1 MVSSVEKMEKNV
13 ATIKIEV
20 SSEDFK
26 KAVAK
31 AYQKNR
37 GKFNIDGFRKG
48 KAPQKIIE
56 NRYGKNVF
64 YEDAIDL
71 AFPEAYLGALEEHK
85 IDAVSRPSM
94 ESIDAI
100 GEDEGL
106 KMTVSVAVMPEV
118 ELGEYKG
125 QEIEPLSYEPAE
137 EDVID
142 ELAKM
147 QDQNSRMVS
156 SEEGEAK
163 DGDTATI
170 DFEGFI
176 DGVPF
181 DGGKAEGHSLTLGS
195 QTFIPGFEE
204 QLVGTKKGDEVEV
217 KVTFPED
224 YHADDF
230 AGKEAVFNVKV
241 NDIKVKEMP
250 ELDDEFAKDV
260 SEFDTLDELKE
271 DLKNKFKARKE
282 KEAAD
287 SAKVKVVDGA
297 VESAKFEIP
306 DQMIEEEMEKS
317 LKDFEYQLKMQGI
330 DMEDYFKY
338 TNMDKNKLIEEVRE
352 DSKKKIARD
361 LVLTK
366 ITETESIEA
375 TDEEIDKEIEDQ
387 AAVYNMDVEKFKST
401 ITDDQKEYFAN
412 SVKRKKTI
420 DFLLDNAVQK

>member
-71 AFPEAYLGALEEHK
+71 AFPEAYLEALEEHK

-125 QEIEPLSYEPAE
+125 QEIEPLSYDPAE
-137 EDVID
+137 EDVND

-147 QDQNSRMVS
+147 QDQNSRMVTT
-156 SEEGEAK
+156 EDGEAK
-163 DGDTATI
+163 DGDTVTI

-176 DGVPF
+176 DGVAF

-217 KVTFPED
+217 KVAFPED

-230 AGKEAVFNVKV
+230 AGKEAIFNVKV
-241 NDIKVKEMP
+241 NEIKVKEMP

-287 SAKVKVVDGA
+287 SAKAKVVDGA

-338 TNMDKNKLIEEVRE
+338 TNMDKNKLVEEVRE
-352 DSKKKIARD
+352 DSKKKISRD
-361 LVLTK
+361 IVLTK

-387 AAVYNMDVEKFKST
+387 AAMYNMDVEKFKST

-420 DFLLDNAVQK
+420 DFLLDSAVQK

>member
-1 MVSSVEKMEKNV
+1 MVSSIEKMEKNV

-26 KAVAK
+26 KAVAQ

-71 AFPEAYLGALEEHK
+71 AFPEAYVEALKEHD
-85 IDAVSRPSM
+85 IDAVSRPAM

-100 GEDEGL
+100 GEEGL

-118 ELGEYKG
+118 ELGDYKG
-125 QEIEPLSYEPAE
+125 QEIETLSYEPTE
-137 EDVID
+137 EDVND

-147 QDQNSRMVS
+147 QDQNSRIVS
-156 SEEGEAK
+156 SEDGEAK
-163 DGDTATI
+163 EGDTVTI

-176 DGVPF
+176 DGIAF

-204 QLVGTKKGDEVEV
+204 QLVGTKKGDEIEV

-230 AGKEAVFNVKV
+230 AGKEAVFKV
-241 NDIKVKEMP
+241 AVNEVKVKEMP

-271 DLKNKFKARKE
+271 DLKKKIKERKE

-297 VESAKFEIP
+297 VSSAKFEIP
-306 DQMIEEEMEKS
+306 DQMIEEDMEKS

-338 TNMDKNKLIEEVRE
+338 TNMDRNKLVEEVRA
-352 DSKKKIARD
+352 DSQKKIERD

-366 ITETESIEA
+366 ITEAESIEA
-375 TDEEIDKEIEDQ
+375 TEEEIAKEIEEQ
-387 AAVYNMDVEKFKST
+387 AAMYSMDVEKFKST
-401 ITDDQKEYFAN
+401 ITEDQKEYFAN

>member
-1 MVSSVEKMEKNV
+1 
-13 ATIKIEV
+13 
-20 SSEDFK
+20 
-26 KAVAK
+26 
-31 AYQKNR
+31 
-37 GKFNIDGFRKG
+37 
-48 KAPQKIIE
+48 
-56 NRYGKNVF
+56 
-64 YEDAIDL
+64 
-71 AFPEAYLGALEEHK
+71 
-85 IDAVSRPSM
+85 
-94 ESIDAI
+94 
-100 GEDEGL
+100 
-106 KMTVSVAVMPEV
+106 MPEV
-118 ELGEYKG
+118 ELGDYKG
-125 QEIEPLSYEPAE
+125 QEIETLSYEPTE
-137 EDVID
+137 EDVND

-147 QDQNSRMVS
+147 QDQNSRIVS
-156 SEEGEAK
+156 SEDGEAK
-163 DGDTATI
+163 EGDTVTI

-176 DGVPF
+176 DGIAF

-204 QLVGTKKGDEVEV
+204 QLVGTKKGDEIEV

-230 AGKEAVFNVKV
+230 AGKEAVFKV
-241 NDIKVKEMP
+241 AVNEVKVKEMP

-271 DLKNKFKARKE
+271 DLKKKIKERKE

-297 VESAKFEIP
+297 VSSAKFEIP
-306 DQMIEEEMEKS
+306 DQMIEEDMEKS

-338 TNMDKNKLIEEVRE
+338 TNMDRNKLVEEVRA
-352 DSKKKIARD
+352 DSQKKIERD

-366 ITETESIEA
+366 ITEAESIEA
-375 TDEEIDKEIEDQ
+375 TEEEIAKEIEEQ
-387 AAVYNMDVEKFKST
+387 AAMYSMDVEKFKST
-401 ITDDQKEYFAN
+401 ITEDQKEYFAN